1 MKKVGFVINFNKNS
15 WLGGYNY
22 FYNLFKFYTFAKKKK
37 ILPVIITDNEKKVSE
52 LVKEFNFQVINSKY
66 FSNSNT
72 SIRILNKL
80 LVFFFNKN
88 FLIEEFLK
96 KNDILAV
103 SHNLSL
109 GRNSGIKSFPWFPD
123 FQEINLPQNFS
134 LKMKLMRK
142 LNIFFA
148 IKHSTKI
155 IISSHGVESD
165 LKKISTKA
173 FEKSK
178 VIKHCIYL
186 PPKKKLLS
194 RNKLLKKYNIK
205 DNYFILPNHYW
216 KHKNHIIVLKAL
228 KELKKFNKKLNFKII
243 SSGNFEDRR
252 DKSHS
257 IYIKDFIKKNSLSKN
272 YIILGIIP
280 FEDLIGLIYYSK
292 GLINP
297 SKSEGWSN
305 SVEQAKEMN
314 KRVIL
319 SDISIHRE
327 QETKNFYFFK
337 PDDHIKLSKHLK
349 DLVKKPIKRDYIN
362 SLKSL
367 KKKQTEYYKNYQNF
381 ILKYI

>member
-1 MKKVGFVINFNKNS
+1 MKKIGFVINFNKNS

-22 FYNLFKFYTFAKKKK
+22 FYNLFKFYSLSKKKK
-37 ILPVIITDNEKKVSE
+37 FVPVIITDDKKKVSE
-52 LVKEFNFQVINSKY
+52 LVKEFNFQVINSRY

-72 SIRILNKL
+72 IVRILNKL
-80 LVFFFNKN
+80 LIFIFKKN
-88 FLIEEFLK
+88 FLIEKTLK
-96 KNDILAV
+96 KNEISAI
-103 SHNLSL
+103 SHNIAL
-109 GRNSGIKSFPWFPD
+109 GRSSDVKSFPWFPD

-148 IKHSTKI
+148 TKHSTKI
-155 IISSHGVESD
+155 IISSHGVKND
-165 LKKISTKA
+165 LKKISKKA
-173 FEKSK
+173 FQKSK

-186 PPKKKLLS
+186 PPKNKLLS
-194 RNKLLKKYNIK
+194 RSNLFKKYSIK
-205 DNYFILPNHYW
+205 QDYFILPNHYW
-216 KHKNHIIVLKAL
+216 KHKNHIIVLEAL
-228 KELKKFNKKLNFKII
+228 KVLKESNKKLNFNII
-243 SSGNFEDRR
+243 SSGNFQDRR
-252 DKSHS
+252 NKLYSKH
-257 IYIKDFIKKNSLSKN
+257 IKNYIENNNLSKD

-280 FEDLIGLIYYSK
+280 FEDLISLIYYSK

-305 SVEQAKEMN
+305 SVEQAKEMK

-319 SDISIHRE
+319 SDISIHKE

-349 DLVKKPIKRDYIN
+349 YLVKKPIKRDYIN

-367 KKKQTEYYKNYQNF
+367 KKKQMEYYENYQNF
-381 ILKYI
+381 ILKYT